1 MDKKVF
7 DVLKKTKKAIS
18 LDKLFEKLE
27 VTTEDEKVEVK
38 EIVENLVSKHEVFET
53 PNHNFIVMSKTSF
66 RRGRFYGNK
75 NGSGRVVVTVDYI
88 DGEGNH
94 VVYND
99 EYLVDKDIEL
109 KVITEQLHSSL
120 IFTFLT
126 SLVV

>member
-1 MDKKVF
+1 MNIIVDNLYF
-7 DVLKKTKKAIS
+7 
-18 LDKLFEKLE
+18 LDN
-27 VTTEDEKVEVK
+27 EVK

-99 EYLVDKDIEL
+99 EYLIDKDNALGAIACGL
-109 KVITEQLHSSL
+109 YLGVDILSIGALTHSVTAFDISMRMA
-120 IFTFLT
+120 
-126 SLVV
+126 